1 MRIYLI
7 NPNTT
12 ESMTLKAASAART
25 VAADGTE
32 IIATQP
38 TNGPASIEGFYD
50 EAFSIPGLIGEL
62 QKAEQPDGVV
72 LACFDDTG
80 LDAARCIME
89 VPVVGIGEAGFHM
102 ASLVSNKFGVVTT
115 LARSIAAIEHNLVKY
130 GLMARCAG
138 VRASDIPV
146 LGLEDP
152 ASNARSQISEQIRLS
167 LEVDGADA
175 IVLGCAGMTDLA
187 SALQQEHG
195 VPVIDGVVSAVKLV
209 EGLVATGIKTSKSA
223 GYAEP
228 ITKVY
233 SGDMKQYS
241 PN

>member
-12 ESMTLKAASAART
+12 ASMTVKAAEAANA
-25 VAADGTE
+25 VAASGTQ
-32 IIATQP
+32 IIASQP
-38 TNGPASIEGFYD
+38 SSGPASIEGFYD
-50 EAFSIPGLIGEL
+50 EAFSIPGLIGLL
-62 QKAEQPDGVV
+62 QNADKPDGVV

-80 LDAARCIME
+80 LDAARCLMD

-115 LARSIAAIEHNLVKY
+115 LARSVSAIEHNLVKY

-146 LGLEDP
+146 LKLEDP
-152 ASNARSQISEQIRLS
+152 TSNARQQISDEIQRS
-167 LEVDGADA
+167 LEEDGADA

-187 SALQQEHG
+187 HSLQQQHG
-195 VPVIDGVVSAVKLV
+195 VPVIDGVVAAVKLV
-209 EGLVATGIKTSKSA
+209 EGLIAMGVTTSKKT
-223 GYAEP
+223 GYAKP
-228 ITKVY
+228 IAKSY
-233 SGDMKQYS
+233 AGNMQDYS
-241 PN
+241 PK